1 MLRFVSYSVLL
12 ILCIHY
18 KFSFSQ
24 PALKQDR
31 ILSSN
36 ELRQDLLFLKN
47 KLETLHPNLYLYSSK
62 TELDELYDSLSN
74 SIVLPMTDL
83 EFYKH
88 IAVLSST
95 IKDGHTNFLPGKET
109 MSYHD
114 SFSKFLPYKLIVY
127 ENKLYVDRVLT
138 YENSVLRGSE
148 IISINNISS
157 KEIISE
163 LKKRLVRDG
172 NNQTYPSWIL
182 SNYFRNYYSFSYGH
196 PTDFKI
202 EYLQRDATGT
212 VMIKALS
219 KDSISYYN
227 ICNYQEIEN
236 TLRAEKGIKL
246 QISNDSIYAVLKI
259 RDFHKSVLKH
269 IYKQNFK
276 KEIRKAF
283 YEIEKNKTPY
293 LILDLRDNQ
302 GGELTYGKLLVSHLI
317 DKPFSLIESYYKVNS
332 SGGKYELK
340 KTGGKFTGQLR
351 PSKETYQGNLIVL
364 INGGSFSNSGIVA
377 SCLKRNTKTTFVGE
391 ETGGNDK
398 VLAGYIK
405 EIILPFSQI
414 EVQIPTKQFMLDND
428 LPLTGRGTIPDLP
441 FQQNNSMDTSDA
453 ALNYVIN
460 KIIKGK

>member
-1 MLRFVSYSVLL
+1 MLRFVFYSVLL

-62 TELDELYDSLSN
+62 TKMDILFDSLSN
-74 SIVLPMTDL
+74 SIIKPMTDL

-88 IAVLSST
+88 ISVLSST

-114 SFSKFLPYKLIVY
+114 SFSKFLPYKLIIS
-127 ENKLYVDRVLT
+127 ENKLLVDRVLT
-138 YENSVLRGSE
+138 YENSIIRGSE

-157 KEIISE
+157 KEIIEE
-163 LKKRLVRDG
+163 LKKRMVRDG
-172 NNQTYPSWIL
+172 NNQTYPYWIL
-182 SNYFRNYYSFSYGH
+182 SKYFRNYFSFSYGH

-202 EYLQRDATGT
+202 EYLQRDVTGT
-212 VMIKALS
+212 VVIKALS

-227 ICNYQEIEN
+227 IRNYPVIEN
-236 TLRAEKGIKL
+236 SLQTEKGINL
-246 QISNDSIYAVLKI
+246 QIASDSIYAILKI
-259 RDFHKSVLKH
+259 RDFHRNVLKH
-269 IYKQNFK
+269 TYKQNFK
-276 KEIRKAF
+276 KEIRNAF
-283 YEIEKNKTPY
+283 REIEKIKPPY
-293 LILDLRDNQ
+293 LILDIRDNQ
-302 GGELTYGKLLVSHLI
+302 GGELAYGKLLVSNLI
-317 DKPFSLIESYYKVNS
+317 NKPFSLIESYYKVGA
-332 SGGKYELK
+332 SGIKYELK

-351 PSKETYQGNLIVL
+351 PSKKTFKGNLIVL

-441 FQQNNSMDTSDA
+441 FQQNSSIDTSDA
-453 ALNYVIN
+453 TLNYVIK

>member
-74 SIVLPMTDL
+74 SIVQPMTDL

-114 SFSKFLPYKLIVY
+114 SYSKFLPYKLIVY

-236 TLRAEKGIKL
+236 TLQAEKEE
-246 QISNDSIYAVLKI
+246 
-259 RDFHKSVLKH
+259 RE
-269 IYKQNFK
+269 KQD
-276 KEIRKAF
+276 R
-283 YEIEKNKTPY
+283 
-293 LILDLRDNQ
+293 R
-302 GGELTYGKLLVSHLI
+302 V
-317 DKPFSLIESYYKVNS
+317 
-332 SGGKYELK
+332 
-340 KTGGKFTGQLR
+340 GQPR
-351 PSKETYQGNLIVL
+351 
-364 INGGSFSNSGIVA
+364 
-377 SCLKRNTKTTFVGE
+377 
-391 ETGGNDK
+391 
-398 VLAGYIK
+398 
-405 EIILPFSQI
+405 
-414 EVQIPTKQFMLDND
+414 
-428 LPLTGRGTIPDLP
+428 
-441 FQQNNSMDTSDA
+441 
-453 ALNYVIN
+453 
-460 KIIKGK
+460 